1 MSNQI
6 ARKYVKALMKS
17 FDDKELK
24 EVYESIKELSSAC
37 NVDKFNNIIES
48 PDMDRKK
55 REDFILSLNEN
66 SDTKFINFLKLLSQ
80 HDRLELMPEICNEL
94 KYQEALKNNEF
105 TGVIMSDFDITQE
118 KISTLEENF
127 SKKFNSKIKLK
138 KSNDEYPGVKVKIDD
153 LGLEVSFSL
162 ERLKAQMSE
171 YILKAI

>member
-17 FDDKELK
+17 FDDEKLK
-24 EVYESIKELSSAC
+24 EIYKSLQELSTAC
-37 NVDKFNNIIES
+37 KVDKFSNIIES
-48 PDMDRKK
+48 PDMDSKK
-55 REDFILSLNEN
+55 REEFILSLNTNNDE
-66 SDTKFINFLKLLSQ
+66 KFVNFLKLLSQ
-80 HDRLELMPEICNEL
+80 NNRLDLMPEICDEL

-118 KISTLEENF
+118 KIDALQESFSNKFHST
-127 SKKFNSKIKLK
+127 IKLV
-138 KSNDEYPGVKVKIDD
+138 KSDFKYPGVKVKIDD

>member
-24 EVYESIKELSSAC
+24 EIFLSLEELSSAC
-37 NVDKFNNIIES
+37 KIDKFNNIIES
-48 PDMDRKK
+48 PDMDSKK
-55 REDFILSLNEN
+55 REEFVLSLNKN
-66 SDTKFINFLKLLSQ
+66 SNAKFVNFLKLLSQ
-80 HDRLELMPEICNEL
+80 NNRLDLMPEICNEL
-94 KYQEALKNNEF
+94 KYQEALKNNRF
-105 TGVIMSDFDITQE
+105 NGVIMSDFEITQD
-118 KISTLEENF
+118 KISALEESF
-127 SKKFNSKIKLK
+127 SKKFNSHIKLT
-138 KSNDEYPGVKVKIDD
+138 KSDVEYPGVKVKIDD

>member
-17 FDDKELK
+17 FDDEKLK
-24 EVYESIKELSSAC
+24 EVYNSLSELSSAC
-37 NVDKFNNIIES
+37 ELDKFNNIIES
-48 PDMDRKK
+48 PDMDSQK
-55 REDFILSLNEN
+55 REQFILSLNEN
-66 SDTKFINFLKLLSQ
+66 SDKNFINFLKLLSQ
-80 HDRLELMPEICNEL
+80 NNRLGLIPEICDEL

-105 TGVIMSDFDITQE
+105 AGVIMSDFEISQD
-118 KISTLEENF
+118 KIDALENSF
-127 SKKFNSKIKLK
+127 SKKFNSTIKLV
-138 KSNDEYPGVKVKIDD
+138 KSDVEYPGVKVKIDD

>member
-17 FDDKELK
+17 FGDEKLK
-24 EVYESIKELSSAC
+24 EVYGSLRELSSAC
-37 NVDKFNNIIES
+37 ELDKFNNIIES
-48 PDMDRKK
+48 PDMDSQK
-55 REDFILSLNEN
+55 REEFMLSLNEN
-66 SDTKFINFLKLLSQ
+66 SDVKFVNFLKLLS
-80 HDRLELMPEICNEL
+80 HNNRLDLIPEICNEL

-105 TGVIMSDFDITQE
+105 SGVIMSDFEISQD
-118 KISTLEENF
+118 KIDALEESF
-127 SKKFNSKIKLK
+127 SKKFNSTIRLA
-138 KSNDEYPGVKVKIDD
+138 KSDVEYPGVKVKIDD

>member
-17 FDDKELK
+17 FGDEKLK
-24 EVYESIKELSSAC
+24 EVYESLAKLSSAC
-37 NVDKFNNIIES
+37 ELDKFNNIIES
-48 PDMDRKK
+48 PDMDSQK
-55 REDFILSLNEN
+55 REEFILSLNEN
-66 SDTKFINFLKLLSQ
+66 SDIKFINFLKLLSQ
-80 HDRLELMPEICNEL
+80 NSRLDLMPEICDEL

-105 TGVIMSDFDITQE
+105 NGVIMSDFEISQE
-118 KISTLEENF
+118 KIDALEENF
-127 SKKFNSKIKLK
+127 SKKFNSTIKLV
-138 KSNDEYPGVKVKIDD
+138 KSDAQYPGVKVKIDD